1 MKNILLSIFV
11 LALSADA
18 LYANSKGSV
27 PAAQTQVYPNKTVII
42 KHPAATDANRFFAE
56 VTVLRIDIYKAGS
69 KEDLEKIL
77 LALRKDKAVESC
89 TLDQLNGDFQAI
101 NISLKQ
107 GQSKAW
113 FAAWLKSAGLG
124 HIKINNDPV
133 KTLDQ
138 F

>member
-1 MKNILLSIFV
+1 MKNFLFAFFL

-18 LYANSKGSV
+18 LYSSTFGST
-27 PAAQTQVYPNKTVII
+27 PAAQTQVYPNKTVVI
-42 KHPAATDANRFFAE
+42 KHPAAADANRFFAE
-56 VTVLRIDIYKAGS
+56 VTVFRIDIYKAGS

-77 LALRKDKAVESC
+77 VALRKDKAVESC

-107 GQSKAW
+107 GQGKAW
-113 FAAWLKSAGLG
+113 FTAWLNSAGLT

-133 KTLDQ
+133 KALDQ